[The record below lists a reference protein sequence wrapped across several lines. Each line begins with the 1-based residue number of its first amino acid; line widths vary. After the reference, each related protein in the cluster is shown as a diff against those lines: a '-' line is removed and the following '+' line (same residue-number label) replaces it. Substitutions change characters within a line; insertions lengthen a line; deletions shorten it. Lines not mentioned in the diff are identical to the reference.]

1 MFLSNIN
8 KSHTFSPKK
17 YHAERKKKK
26 RHAHIRLNLKRAK
39 RLPCEEGPP
48 VKSKVPVF
56 PELC

>member
-1 MFLSNIN
+1 MQ
-8 KSHTFSPKK
+8 K
-17 YHAERKKKK
+17 EKKK